1 MYTCVQVFLK
11 SRKMD
16 RTNAVNS
23 ISALVVFPPEA
34 VVGLEKTFYRIS
46 EYAVQIEVCAIV
58 YSPALDCPINFAFDI
73 GYYTRD
79 DSAG

>member
-1 MYTCVQVFLK
+1 MYTCVQVFFK
-11 SRKMD
+11 SR
-16 RTNAVNS
+16 RRNAVNT
-23 ISALVVFPPEA
+23 ISAWVVFPPEA

-46 EYAVQIEVCAIV
+46 EDAVLIEVCAIV

-73 GYYTRD
+73 GFYTRD

>member
-1 MYTCVQVFLK
+1 
-11 SRKMD
+11 MD

-23 ISALVVFPPEA
+23 ISALAVFPPEA

-46 EYAVQIEVCAIV
+46 EEAVQVEVCAIV

-73 GYYTRD
+73 GYYTRE